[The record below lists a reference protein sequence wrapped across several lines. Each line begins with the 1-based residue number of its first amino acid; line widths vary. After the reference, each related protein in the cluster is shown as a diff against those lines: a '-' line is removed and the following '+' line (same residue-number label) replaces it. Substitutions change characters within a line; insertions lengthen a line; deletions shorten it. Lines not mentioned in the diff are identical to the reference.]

1 MTYADVLRSPG
12 TIPLYIAAF
21 LARIPMMAVPLVLTL
36 LVVEGLDR
44 SYGEAG
50 IVAAAETLGAGL
62 GAPWRGRLIDRLGVR
77 RALIPSIAVLLVV
90 YPLAAMATYAWL
102 LPLAFVAGLFL
113 APVHSIVRVSL
124 STNLPASHH
133 RSAFALDS
141 VMAEASFIIG
151 PAAAGVMVVQASPQA
166 ALLTVAGTVGIGLL
180 ILWWLDPPTR
190 SADHVDTPHQPGFG
204 WVTRDLAFLFLVSA
218 GAMVALMATDLGII
232 AVLRELDAIGHVGV
246 VYLGWGFSS
255 LVGGLVYG
263 SRSASIRPTYLLLA
277 MGLLTIPVGV
287 AHAPWTLALASIPAG
302 LLCAPIMTSCS
313 EYIARLTDETRRGEA
328 MGWQASA
335 FTVGGALGA
344 PVIGSSIDLWGAAA
358 GFAVGGGIA
367 VLIAVASF
375 LGQRLPRADDSGS
388 PHLRNRVSASTP
400 PDR

>member
-1 MTYADVLRSPG
+1 MEKVTYGDVLRAPG
-12 TIPLYIAAF
+12 TIPLYVAAF

-50 IVAAAETLGAGL
+50 IVAAVETIGAGL

-77 RALIPSIAVLLVV
+77 RALIPSILVLLVV

-124 STNLPASHH
+124 AANLPASHH

-151 PAAAGVMVVQASPQA
+151 PAAAGVLVVAASPQI
-166 ALLTVAGTVGIGLL
+166 ALVAVAGTVAIGLM

-190 SADHVDTPHQPGFG
+190 SADHVDTPRERGFG
-204 WVTRDLAFLFLVSA
+204 WLTRDLVFLFLVSA
-218 GAMVALMATDLGII
+218 GAMVALMSTDLGII
-232 AVLRELDAIGHVGV
+232 AVLRELDAVGLVGV
-246 VYLGWGFSS
+246 VYLGWGLSS
-255 LVGGLVYG
+255 LVGGLIYG
-263 SRSASIRPTYLLLA
+263 ARPASIRPTHLLLA
-277 MGLLTIPVGV
+277 MGLLTMPVGI

-313 EYIARLTDETRRGEA
+313 EYIAKLTDESRRGEA
-328 MGWQASA
+328 MGYQASA
-335 FTVGGALGA
+335 FTLGGAVGA
-344 PVIGSSIDLWGAAA
+344 PVIGAAIDLWGAPA
-358 GFAVGGGIA
+358 GFMVGGGIA
-367 VLIAVASF
+367 ALIAIVS
-375 LGQRLPRADDSGS
+375 LTGQRRP
-388 PHLRNRVSASTP
+388 VSVPAE
-400 PDR
+400 

>member
-1 MTYADVLRSPG
+1 MEKVTYGDVLRAPG
-12 TIPLYIAAF
+12 TIPLYVAAF

-50 IVAAAETLGAGL
+50 IVAAVETIGAGL

-77 RALIPSIAVLLVV
+77 RALIPSILVLLVV

-124 STNLPASHH
+124 AANLPASHH

-151 PAAAGVMVVQASPQA
+151 PAAAGVLVVAASPQI
-166 ALLTVAGTVGIGLL
+166 ALVAVAGTVAIGLM

-190 SADHVDTPHQPGFG
+190 SADHVDTPRERGFG
-204 WVTRDLAFLFLVSA
+204 WLTRDLVFLFLVSA
-218 GAMVALMATDLGII
+218 GAMVALMSTDLGII
-232 AVLRELDAIGHVGV
+232 AVLRELDAVGLVGV
-246 VYLGWGFSS
+246 VYLGWGLSS
-255 LVGGLVYG
+255 LVGGLIYG
-263 SRSASIRPTYLLLA
+263 ARPASIRPTHLLLA
-277 MGLLTIPVGV
+277 MGLLTMPVGV

-313 EYIARLTDETRRGEA
+313 EYIAKLTDESRRGEA
-328 MGWQASA
+328 MGYQASA
-335 FTVGGALGA
+335 FTLGGAVGA
-344 PVIGSSIDLWGAAA
+344 PVIGAAIDLWGAPA
-358 GFAVGGGIA
+358 GFMVGGGIA
-367 VLIAVASF
+367 ALIAIVS
-375 LGQRLPRADDSGS
+375 LTGQRRP
-388 PHLRNRVSASTP
+388 VSVPAE
-400 PDR
+400 

>member
-1 MTYADVLRSPG
+1 MTYADVLRAPG
-12 TIPLYIAAF
+12 TVPLYFAAF

-36 LVVEGLDR
+36 LVVEGLGR

-50 IVAAAETLGAGL
+50 IVAAIETVGAGL

-77 RALIPSIAVLLVV
+77 RALIPSMLVLLVV
-90 YPLAAMATYAWL
+90 YPLAAAATYAWL

-151 PAAAGVMVVQASPQA
+151 PAAAGVLVVKASPQI
-166 ALLTVAGTVGIGLL
+166 ALIAVAVTVGLGLS

-190 SADHVDTPHQPGFG
+190 SADHVATPHEPGFG
-204 WVTRDLAFLFLVSA
+204 WVTRDLAFLFLVSG

-232 AVLRELDAIGHVGV
+232 AVLRELDAVGLVGV
-246 VYLGWGFSS
+246 VYLGWGLSS

-263 SRSASIRPTYLLLA
+263 ARQASIRPTYLLLA
-277 MGLLTIPVGV
+277 MGLLTIPVGI
-287 AHAPWTLALASIPAG
+287 AHTPWTLALAAIPAG
-302 LLCAPIMTSCS
+302 LLCAPIMTACS
-313 EYIARLTDETRRGEA
+313 EFIARLTDETRRGEA

-335 FTVGGALGA
+335 FTAGGALGA
-344 PVIGSSIDLWGAAA
+344 PLIGTAIDRWGAAA

-367 VLIAVASF
+367 VVIALVS
-375 LGQRLPRADDSGS
+375 LGGQRVPAEV
-388 PHLRNRVSASTP
+388 RN
-400 PDR
+400 

>member
-1 MTYADVLRSPG
+1 MEKVTYGDVLRAPG
-12 TIPLYIAAF
+12 TIPLYVAAF

-50 IVAAAETLGAGL
+50 IVAAVETIGAGL

-77 RALIPSIAVLLVV
+77 RALIPSILVLLVV

-102 LPLAFVAGLFL
+102 LPLAFAAGLFL

-124 STNLPASHH
+124 AANLPASHH

-151 PAAAGVMVVQASPQA
+151 PAAAGVLVVAASPQI
-166 ALLTVAGTVGIGLL
+166 ALVAVAGTVAIGLM

-190 SADHVDTPHQPGFG
+190 SADHVDTPRERGFG
-204 WVTRDLAFLFLVSA
+204 WLTRDLVFLFLVSA
-218 GAMVALMATDLGII
+218 GAMVALMSTDLGII
-232 AVLRELDAIGHVGV
+232 AVLRELDAVGLVGV
-246 VYLGWGFSS
+246 VYLGWGLSS
-255 LVGGLVYG
+255 LVGGLIYG
-263 SRSASIRPTYLLLA
+263 ARPASIRPTHLLLA
-277 MGLLTIPVGV
+277 MGLLTMPVGI

-313 EYIARLTDETRRGEA
+313 EYIAKLTDESRRGEA
-328 MGWQASA
+328 MGYQASA
-335 FTVGGALGA
+335 FTLGGAVGA
-344 PVIGSSIDLWGAAA
+344 PVIGAAIDLWGAPA
-358 GFAVGGGIA
+358 GFMVGGGIA
-367 VLIAVASF
+367 ALIAIVS
-375 LGQRLPRADDSGS
+375 LTGQRRP
-388 PHLRNRVSASTP
+388 VSVPAE
-400 PDR
+400 